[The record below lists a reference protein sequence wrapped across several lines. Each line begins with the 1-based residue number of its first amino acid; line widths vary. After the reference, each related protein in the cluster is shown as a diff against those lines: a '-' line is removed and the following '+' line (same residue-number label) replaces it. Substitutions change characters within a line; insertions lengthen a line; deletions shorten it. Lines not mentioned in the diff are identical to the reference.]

1 MKSGYR
7 ALAMSVPALLL
18 FTAVSSEASEAK
30 RLRQQCIDDCR
41 VEVTTCTT
49 KCATGD
55 CLEVVHAASGRL
67 HKQLQEDAPAPKP
80 LERTSA
86 EGAAKV

>member
-1 MKSGYR
+1 MKSGFR

-55 CLEVVHAASGRL
+55 CLESCTRPLDGCINKCRKTHP
-67 HKQLQEDAPAPKP
+67 LQ
-80 LERTSA
+80 TH
-86 EGAAKV
+86 

>member
-18 FTAVSSEASEAK
+18 FTAVCSEASEAK
-30 RLRQQCIDDCR
+30 RLRQQCIDHCR

-55 CLEVVHAASGRL
+55 CL
-67 HKQLQEDAPAPKP
+67 
-80 LERTSA
+80 
-86 EGAAKV
+86 